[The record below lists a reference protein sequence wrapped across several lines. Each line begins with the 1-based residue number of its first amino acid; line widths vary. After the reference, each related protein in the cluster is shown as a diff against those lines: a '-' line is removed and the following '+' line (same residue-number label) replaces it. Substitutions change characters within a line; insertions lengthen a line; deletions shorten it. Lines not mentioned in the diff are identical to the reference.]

1 MLSLREA
8 RAVVGFGISGI
19 FLSLDIACELVPKEM
34 WLVDWLI
41 GWWVDWL
48 IGWLFGWLMGWLV
61 DWSIDRS
68 MDRSQSSVWCVL
80 AFSRSLQESAGK
92 LSSSLNFFW
101 PFGPQLS
108 CPTST
113 SSLQGPIC
121 AIGSA
126 IIRCYP
132 KLAGSVFTILC
143 AYLFLETFGWRTLP
157 DDLLFFMIIVCY
169 RTIPS

>member
-34 WLVDWLI
+34 WLVDWL
-41 GWWVDWL
+41 
-48 IGWLFGWLMGWLV
+48 MGWLV
-61 DWSIDRS
+61 DWLIILLVDGLIGWLVDWLIGRSIDRWI
-68 MDRSQSSVWCVL
+68 DPNHRFD

-121 AIGSA
+121 AIFQ
-126 IIRCYP
+126 RYH
-132 KLAGSVFTILC
+132 
-143 AYLFLETFGWRTLP
+143 TL
-157 DDLLFFMIIVCY
+157 LSFA
-169 RTIPS
+169 IPSWQVVSSPSCVPTFSWRLSAGEPCLMTYYSLW